1 MDLVYGLT
9 LARVTVVIKVQQLA
23 VGQVT
28 SINSFVKL
36 LVRDVRSID
45 CVQNWI
51 SETEAQLFE
60 FSLNSLSSIDLD
72 ILMD

>member
-9 LARVTVVIKVQQLA
+9 LARVTVVIKVQQLV

-36 LVRDVRSID
+36 LVRDVGSID

-72 ILMD
+72 ILID